1 MDKKPTNPDEL
12 GALWI
17 KTSAKTGVVFLT
29 GTISGVEVVIFR
41 NDKKVEGSNQPDWRV
56 LKSKPRDNTP
66 LKTDNPFAAG
76 TPDEDA
82 PF

>member
-1 MDKKPTNPDEL
+1 MDRKPNNPDEL

-17 KTSAKTGVVFLT
+17 KISKTGAVYM
-29 GTISGVEVVIFR
+29 SGKVGDQEVVIFR

-66 LKTDNPFAAG
+66 VKTDNPFAAG

>member
-1 MDKKPTNPDEL
+1 MDKKPNNPDEL

-17 KTSAKTGVVFLT
+17 KTAKTGSVFM
-29 GTISGVEVVIFR
+29 SGKIGDLEVVIFR
-41 NDKKVEGSNQPDWRV
+41 ND
-56 LKSKPRDNTP
+56 TP
-66 LKTDNPFAAG
+66 VKTDNPFPAG

>member
-1 MDKKPTNPDEL
+1 MDKKPNNPDEL

-17 KTSAKTGVVFLT
+17 KTSKAGAVFM
-29 GTISGVEVVIFR
+29 SGKIGDQEVVIFR

-56 LKSKPRDNTP
+56 LKSKPRESTP
-66 LKTDNPFAAG
+66 VKTDNPFAAG
-76 TPDEDA
+76 TPDEEA

>member
-1 MDKKPTNPDEL
+1 MDKKPNTDEI

-17 KTSAKTGVVFLT
+17 KTAKTGAVFM
-29 GTISGVEVVIFR
+29 SGKIGDQEVVIFR

-66 LKTDNPFAAG
+66 VKTDNPCAAG

>member
-1 MDKKPTNPDEL
+1 MDKKPNNPDEL

-17 KTSAKTGVVFLT
+17 KNSKTGTVYM
-29 GTISGVEVVIFR
+29 SGKIGDQEVVIFR

-56 LKSKPRDNTP
+56 LKSKPRENTP
-66 LKTDNPFAAG
+66 VKTDNPFSVG

>member
-1 MDKKPTNPDEL
+1 MDKKPHNPDEL

-17 KTSAKTGVVFLT
+17 KTSSKTGEVFLT
-29 GTISGVEVVIFR
+29 GTISGQEVTVFR
-41 NDKKVEGSNQPDWRV
+41 NGYKVEGSKQPDWRV
-56 LKSKPRDNTP
+56 LKSKPRDTTP
-66 LKTDNPFAAG
+66 VKTDNPFASG